1 MKKWY
6 YWLLLAAIW
15 CVAGIVNYFDGR
27 TNYYLFQI
35 VIFLLLAPCQLI
47 CEKYDDKGRKV
58 FKYIC
63 IGMILLCV
71 VYLALIIYIT
81 LN

>member
-35 VIFLLLAPCQLI
+35 VIFLMWHLVSLFVKNMVI
-47 CEKYDDKGRKV
+47 KEEKYLSI
-58 FKYIC
+58 F
-63 IGMILLCV
+63 
-71 VYLALIIYIT
+71 A
-81 LN
+81 